1 MPRRRR
7 GEAKGGVLAGAMLS
21 RAVGLDEA
29 VVAVRRAVARVEL
42 DGAVIRL
49 GVAAIGEAALA
60 QGIAAALAGERDVV
74 AGTLESFVGADH
86 PVVAVAPAPVPTPAV
101 IEQAEELGDRLLG
114 VVLVHS
120 DLEERAVLTVR
131 AEQAEARVVELEQQV
146 ERLTARVR
154 ALEGELPA
162 DPSVAAGVTIDQI
175 EALVRDAERRKAPEA
190 DEWAAYLMILRD
202 EARLDGTLPARLGS
216 LVQSVF
222 GQALAARSGEE

>member
-1 MPRRRR
+1 
-7 GEAKGGVLAGAMLS
+7 
-21 RAVGLDEA
+21 
-29 VVAVRRAVARVEL
+29 
-42 DGAVIRL
+42 
-49 GVAAIGEAALA
+49 
-60 QGIAAALAGERDVV
+60 
-74 AGTLESFVGADH
+74 
-86 PVVAVAPAPVPTPAV
+86 V

-114 VVLVHS
+114 VVLVHT